1 MVIRA
6 RWRSFVGS
14 EKAVI
19 LNKSLQ
25 NLICKEVNINTARQM
40 SAVVP
45 GGQTIPSSE
54 RAGFQAFIDE
64 ACK

>member
-1 MVIRA
+1 M
-6 RWRSFVGS
+6 GS

-54 RAGFQAFIDE
+54 RVGFQAFIDE